1 MSEHEDQHP
10 RDPKT
15 ENPEAEV
22 EEAESKE
29 IEAKKPG
36 AEVDVEEAELSD
48 EKPAYPNEL
57 SVLPVRDTVLFPHA
71 VMPLNIGR
79 ESSIALINSLG
90 ENKYLGVVTQRDP
103 RVDSPEPS
111 DLYQLGALAMIHK
124 VVRMPNNSLLIFCE
138 GLERIKL
145 TEVLSQAPFYRVSY
159 EIIPDDEPEVTPE
172 LEALRQNCLSV
183 FQEIV
188 QLSPAL
194 SDEMGSMVSNIKEP
208 GRAAD
213 FVAATLPG
221 LASADKQSV
230 LETIDITKRLE
241 DVFRYLNKE
250 REVLRLRNKIQS
262 QVEDQLSQSQREFYL
277 REQLK
282 AIQKELGD
290 SDEQAEVEE
299 LRQKIDESGMPED
312 VLKEAHRE
320 LKRLSRM
327 SPAAADYTVTRTY
340 LDWLVALP
348 WAKSSGTGVDVVK
361 AKQVLDEDHYDLEK
375 IKERI
380 LDYLAVLQLK
390 PTLKGPILCF
400 VGPPGVGKTSLGK
413 SIARALGREFVR
425 LSLGGVHD
433 EAEIR
438 GHRRTYIGALPGQV
452 MQGIRRAGANDPVF
466 VLDEVDKLGRDF
478 RGDPSSA
485 LLEVLDPAQNNTF
498 RDHYLDV
505 PFDLSKVLFITTANM
520 LDPIP
525 DALRDRMEVL
535 ELKGYTEFEKV
546 RIAVNYLIPR
556 QIEENGLAEENIRF
570 EEDALKHIIQSYT
583 REAGV
588 RNLEREIGTICRK
601 QARRLAEQRSVN
613 GQPDGQGEQ
622 ASGAAPEGEATAPK
636 EATQEKIDLLVVTP
650 AVVEEFLR
658 APRYRKDAEIAERT
672 RKPGVAVG
680 LAWTPAGGDIL
691 FIEATKMPGS
701 GKGMTLTGHLGK
713 VMQESMQAALSWVR
727 AHADTLGIDSDF
739 FKNNDLHLH
748 VPAGAI
754 PKDGPSAGITVVT
767 ALASLLTDRRV
778 RPYLSMTGEV
788 TLSGLVLPVGGIKEK
803 VLAARRAGVKE
814 VILSQENKVNV
825 DEDLLPEQI
834 EDLRLHYVETVED
847 VLERALMPPEDKPP
861 VDKPADGK
869 PQGASAPEPGASGKE
884 ASEVPASQPAS

>member
-1 MSEHEDQHP
+1 
-10 RDPKT
+10 
-15 ENPEAEV
+15 
-22 EEAESKE
+22 
-29 IEAKKPG
+29 
-36 AEVDVEEAELSD
+36 
-48 EKPAYPNEL
+48 
-57 SVLPVRDTVLFPHA
+57 
-71 VMPLNIGR
+71 
-79 ESSIALINSLG
+79 
-90 ENKYLGVVTQRDP
+90 
-103 RVDSPEPS
+103 
-111 DLYQLGALAMIHK
+111 
-124 VVRMPNNSLLIFCE
+124 
-138 GLERIKL
+138 
-145 TEVLSQAPFYRVSY
+145 
-159 EIIPDDEPEVTPE
+159 
-172 LEALRQNCLSV
+172 
-183 FQEIV
+183 
-188 QLSPAL
+188 
-194 SDEMGSMVSNIKEP
+194 MVSNIKEP
-208 GRAAD
+208 GRVAD
-213 FVAATLPG
+213 FIAATLPG
-221 LASADKQSV
+221 LPSAEKQSV
-230 LETIDITKRLE
+230 LETFDVPKRLE

-290 SDEQAEVEE
+290 SDEQAEIEE
-299 LRQKIDESGMPED
+299 LRQKIDASGMPED
-312 VLKEAHRE
+312 VKKEAHRE

-348 WAKSSGTGVDVVK
+348 WDKSSGSSVDVVK

-413 SIARALGREFVR
+413 SIARALDRQFVR
-425 LSLGGVHD
+425 MSLGGMHD

-452 MQGIRRAGANDPVF
+452 IQGIRRAGANDPVF

-478 RGDPSSA
+478 RGDPASA

-520 LDPIP
+520 LDTVP

-535 ELKGYTEFEKV
+535 ELKGYSEAEKIH
-546 RIAVNYLIPR
+546 IAVNYLIPR
-556 QIEENGLAEENIRF
+556 QIEENGLTKENIRF
-570 EEDALKHIIQSYT
+570 NENALSHIIQSYT

-601 QARRLAEQRSVN
+601 QARRLAEQRSL
-613 GQPDGQGEQ
+613 
-622 ASGAAPEGEATAPK
+622 GAASAGESPAAAPPAAA
-636 EATQEKIDLLVVTP
+636 ETGAPGAGDGAPPADLLVVTP
-650 AVVEEFLR
+650 EVVEEFLR
-658 APRYRKDAEIAERT
+658 APRFRKDAEIAERT
-672 RKPGVAVG
+672 KKPGVAVG

-691 FIEATKMPGS
+691 FIEATKMPGG

-727 AHADTLGIDSDF
+727 AHAEQLGIDPEF
-739 FKNNDLHLH
+739 FQNNDLHLH

-767 ALASLLTDRRV
+767 ALASLLMARRV

-814 VILSQENKVNV
+814 VILSRENKVNV
-825 DEDLLPEQI
+825 DEDLQPEQI
-834 EDLRLHYVETVED
+834 EDLKIHFVETVEE
-847 VLERALMPPEDKPP
+847 VLDLALVPPEH
-861 VDKPADGK
+861 KPAK
-869 PQGASAPEPGASGKE
+869 AEGAAEPEKE
-884 ASEVPASQPAS
+884 DREVAASQPVS